1 MLPVISLSF
10 PISPSRPGTPGP
22 APSRPPTR
30 YAPLR
35 QTFMDTGN
43 AFILV
48 FDITD
53 DATFEELEP
62 IKNEITKA
70 HPRIKQLPFL
80 IVGNKTDLEDVRL
93 GQICRGGEREEGET
107 A

>member
-1 MLPVISLSF
+1 
-10 PISPSRPGTPGP
+10 
-22 APSRPPTR
+22 
-30 YAPLR
+30 
-35 QTFMDTGN
+35 MDTGN

>member
-1 MLPVISLSF
+1 MYSLSF
-10 PISPSRPGTPGP
+10 PVSPSRAPCTLIRLL
-22 APSRPPTR
+22 PSRPPTR

-80 IVGNKTDLEDVRL
+80 IVGNKTDLEDVRFK
-93 GQICRGGEREEGET
+93 RGSSAEEERKR
-107 A
+107 